1 MKHII
6 LFTALLL
13 ALSSG
18 ATAQKLTISEAIPLR
33 SDLAFDILG
42 EMGGHTLFF
51 RNRNASFE
59 IQALD
64 QNLQEAWL
72 RKIELDRRLPRIL
85 DVVPGDE
92 KFTVIYQY
100 KDNANTILKAHQY
113 GPGAELQDSTDIIN
127 LGTLFFTPNFS
138 VVRSEDRSKSLI
150 YYTEKQDLIK
160 AVCFDHNRME
170 MLWQAAIQPMDFN
183 FFQDFQ
189 QAIVNNNGNMY
200 LVIERN
206 NFRTKRETHHFEIL
220 FYKGATSLLR
230 KTTVPMSDLL
240 TFDTRF
246 TYDHLNGS
254 LIACGLFSDKN
265 LGRADGYF
273 YLKVNPAL
281 QGGFMFNA
289 QPFDDAFLTNLLG
302 KKADKAKGMPEA
314 EVRDLVLRLDGGVLL
329 IGERTRLFQRNAAAT
344 NQGFYDPTV
353 GFAVD
358 FYYDE
363 LFVISI
369 HPDGREHWSTVLH
382 KKQYSQDDDGV
393 YSSFFLL
400 RTASS
405 LRFLFNDEIKY
416 ENTVSEYVLKGNGRF
431 KRKSLLS
438 TENLRLRL
446 RFRDAV
452 QINANTVIIPS
463 ERRNRLK
470 LVRLEYN

>member
-1 MKHII
+1 MKRTI
-6 LFTALLL
+6 LLMVIMA
-13 ALSSG
+13 ALSHCL
-18 ATAQKLTISEAIPLR
+18 TAQKLTISESIPLR

-42 EMGGHTLFF
+42 EMGGHTLIF
-51 RNRNASFE
+51 RDRNASFE

-64 QNLQEAWL
+64 ANMKEAWS
-72 RKIELDRRLPRIL
+72 REIELDRRLPRIL
-85 DVVPGDE
+85 DVVPDDE
-92 KFTVIYQY
+92 KFTVLYQY
-100 KDNANTILKAHQY
+100 KNNSNTMLKAHQY
-113 GPGAELQDSTDIIN
+113 GPGAELKDSTDIIN
-127 LGTLFFTPNFS
+127 LGTLFYTPNFS

-150 YYTEKQDLIK
+150 FYTEQQDLIK

-189 QAIVNNNGNMY
+189 QAIVNNDGNMY
-200 LVIERN
+200 LVLERN
-206 NFRTKRETHHFEIL
+206 NFRSKREDHHFEVL
-220 FYKGATSLLR
+220 FYEGATSLLR
-230 KTTVPMSDLL
+230 RTVVPMPELL
-240 TFDTRF
+240 TFDARF
-246 TYDHLNGS
+246 TYDHLNGN

-273 YLKVNPAL
+273 YMKVDPTL
-281 QGGFMFNA
+281 TDGFMLNA
-289 QPFDDAFLTNLLG
+289 QPFEDAFVANLLG
-302 KKADKAKGMPEA
+302 KEADKAKGIPEA
-314 EVRDLVLRLDGGVLL
+314 EVRNLVLRLDGGVLL
-329 IGERTRLFQRNAAAT
+329 IGERTRLFQRNAATT
-344 NQGFYDPTV
+344 NQGFYDPTA

-363 LFVISI
+363 IFVISI
-369 HPDGREHWSTVLH
+369 HPDGRKHWSTVMH

-416 ENTVSEYVLKGNGRF
+416 ENTVSEYVLKGNGKF

-452 QINANTVIIPS
+452 QTDANTVIIPS

-470 LVRLEYN
+470 LVRLEYD